1 MIQTRKRS
9 RSNLARLDVD
19 SAVELPEDHSCS
31 RYKSGHSGD
40 YSDESEPKT
49 VPERPSNS
57 SSSREQHD
65 SRKATSGMSSYS
77 SPEMNT
83 LASTVP
89 RQLKPPSGSAQR
101 LVPSVSWPTVTPVS
115 SACSITRGRNR
126 IRVERPSFSHFLG
139 TQSES
144 SFIDMIQ
151 RIDSSN
157 NKEQP
162 EKQNTNATFA
172 FVQRSGKESLLVAL
186 NQIQELTSQSQH
198 KDEEEAPSKCP
209 SSLNQIQELTSHS
222 QHINEEEARSKCPSS
237 LNQIQELTSQSQHKN
252 EEEAPSKK
260 IPTSTK
266 TISTAEENYS
276 TRAGTVREHFVGLYS
291 YAHDDYY
298 RIILVRANA
307 IQITADAMRTFSI
320 NELVQASG
328 NMFLGKLC
336 VTRQNGLKLVEA
348 GGLHQVIGSIKNFPT
363 SSNICSL
370 AVNCLYKVT
379 EVTDLAMLFLE
390 KMHDAQEVISGIPES
405 LLSFESLD
413 NWKALTERFQR
424 KPL

>member
-19 SAVELPEDHSCS
+19 SAVELPDDHSCS
-31 RYKSGHSGD
+31 RYKSGHSGA

-65 SRKATSGMSSYS
+65 SHKATSGMSSYS
-77 SPEMNT
+77 SPEINT

-198 KDEEEAPSKCP
+198 KDEEEAPTKCP
-209 SSLNQIQELTSHS
+209 SSLNQIQELTSH
-222 QHINEEEARSKCPSS
+222 
-237 LNQIQELTSQSQHKN
+237 SQHKN

>member
-19 SAVELPEDHSCS
+19 SAVELPDDHSCS
-31 RYKSGHSGD
+31 RYKSGHSGA

-222 QHINEEEARSKCPSS
+222 QH
-237 LNQIQELTSQSQHKN
+237 KN

>member
-1 MIQTRKRS
+1 
-9 RSNLARLDVD
+9 
-19 SAVELPEDHSCS
+19 
-31 RYKSGHSGD
+31 
-40 YSDESEPKT
+40 
-49 VPERPSNS
+49 
-57 SSSREQHD
+57 
-65 SRKATSGMSSYS
+65 
-77 SPEMNT
+77 
-83 LASTVP
+83 
-89 RQLKPPSGSAQR
+89 
-101 LVPSVSWPTVTPVS
+101 
-115 SACSITRGRNR
+115 
-126 IRVERPSFSHFLG
+126 VERPSFSHFLG

-222 QHINEEEARSKCPSS
+222 QHINEEEARSKCPSSLNQIQELTSQSQHKNEEEAPSKCPSS

>member
-19 SAVELPEDHSCS
+19 SAVELPDDHSCS

>member
-198 KDEEEAPSKCP
+198 KDEEEAP
-209 SSLNQIQELTSHS
+209 T
-222 QHINEEEARSKCPSS
+222 KCPSS

>member
-19 SAVELPEDHSCS
+19 SAVELPDDHSCS
-31 RYKSGHSGD
+31 RYKSGHSGA

-65 SRKATSGMSSYS
+65 SHKATSGMSSYS
-77 SPEMNT
+77 SPEINT

-198 KDEEEAPSKCP
+198 KD
-209 SSLNQIQELTSHS
+209 
-222 QHINEEEARSKCPSS
+222 
-237 LNQIQELTSQSQHKN
+237 

>member
-222 QHINEEEARSKCPSS
+222 QH
-237 LNQIQELTSQSQHKN
+237 KN